1 MPVLMHRVQAVMRS
15 QGWQLNEL
23 AEKVGVSKSTVSKWF
38 ARETMRP
45 RNLRKVA
52 EVLGRDVRYFTEE
65 TYQDQ
70 GPAEMLRRQILEEVM
85 RRCDGT
91 HGDVALLRVLLERL
105 RAEPDAQM
113 DRTIRE
119 MREAGIKGP
128 AARRER

>member
-1 MPVLMHRVQAVMRS
+1 MHRVQAVMRS

-23 AEKVGVSKSTVSKWF
+23 AEKVGVSKSTVSKWIS
-38 ARETMRP
+38 RGTMLP

>member
-1 MPVLMHRVQAVMRS
+1 MHRVQAVMRS